1 MLNEEIINKTKAGM
15 KESNRVL
22 IQELVA
28 DLEQKGISPAIAID
42 GRICNL
48 KICHEQL
55 AIFKNIITEFQLDG
69 DSFCFMIED
78 RKFANYSNISE
89 KSSYAVIVNKNN
101 GRIKEYLLE
110 SWESELILDLQ
121 KGFWLEN
128 S

>member
-1 MLNEEIINKTKAGM
+1 
-15 KESNRVL
+15 
-22 IQELVA
+22 
-28 DLEQKGISPAIAID
+28 
-42 GRICNL
+42 
-48 KICHEQL
+48 
-55 AIFKNIITEFQLDG
+55 
-69 DSFCFMIED
+69 MIED
-78 RKFANYSNISE
+78 RKFANHSNISE